1 MNLGRAPQ
9 RIRWATLGLLFG
21 SAILLT
27 ILDSTGTLDGVFGFL
42 RNPMAG
48 ITGWT
53 AARSDTVADALSG
66 PRDLQ
71 TALNEIERLRSENE
85 TLTRENERLLE
96 IQGEYQVLQEL
107 FNRAADTPELRRI
120 TANVIGQ
127 DTNPILQSIII
138 DKGFDA
144 GVRVGM
150 PVEAAR
156 GLVGQVYRVSNN
168 ASQVALLTET
178 ASAIPVRLG
187 TTRATGILRGA
198 GRGALP
204 TIDWIDLKYQV
215 EVGEQVITSGLGGK
229 FPENLVIGRV
239 ISVERNEAELF
250 QRAVVQPAADFNAIE
265 MVFVVT
271 AFETVDTQVFNGT
284 AGDE

>member
-1 MNLGRAPQ
+1 MNLGRTEQ
-9 RIRWATLGLLFG
+9 RIRWLTLGLLFG
-21 SAILLT
+21 SALLLT
-27 ILDSTGTLDGVFGFL
+27 ALDSTGLLDRVTGFL
-42 RNPMAG
+42 RNPMTG

-53 AARSDTVADALSG
+53 AERSDTVAGAISG
-66 PRDLQ
+66 PRNLQ
-71 TALNEIERLRSENE
+71 TALGEIERLQAENE
-85 TLTRENERLLE
+85 LLARENERLLE
-96 IQGEYQVLQEL
+96 IQAQYQVLQEL
-107 FNRAADTPELRRI
+107 FNRAAETPELRRI
-120 TANVIGQ
+120 TANVIGE
-127 DTNPILQSIII
+127 DPNPILQSIII
-138 DKGFDA
+138 DKGYDD

-156 GLVGQVYRVSNN
+156 GLVGQVYRVSND

-187 TTRATGILRGA
+187 TTRATGMLRGA

-215 EVGEQVITSGLGGK
+215 EPGELVITSGLGGK

-239 ISVERNEAELF
+239 VSVDRNEAELF
-250 QRAVVQPAADFNAIE
+250 QRAVVQPAADFDAIE

-271 AFETVDTQVFNGT
+271 DFKSVDTSVFNQT
-284 AGDE
+284 P

>member
-1 MNLGRAPQ
+1 MNLGRTEQ

-21 SAILLT
+21 AAILLT
-27 ILDSTGTLDGVFGFL
+27 VLDSTGTLGGVFDFF
-42 RNPMAG
+42 RNPLAG
-48 ITGWT
+48 VTGWT
-53 AARSDTVADALSG
+53 SARTDTVADALAG

-71 TALNEIERLRSENE
+71 TALSEIQRLQAENE
-85 TLTRENERLLE
+85 TLARENERLLE
-96 IQGEYQVLQEL
+96 IQAQYQVLQEL
-107 FNRAADTPELRRI
+107 FTRAAETPELRRI
-120 TANVIGQ
+120 TANVVGQ

-138 DKGFDA
+138 DKGFDD

-168 ASQVALLTET
+168 ASQVALLTES

-204 TIDWIDLKYQV
+204 TIDWIDLRYQV
-215 EVGEQVITSGLGGK
+215 EAGEQVITSGLGGK
-229 FPENLVIGRV
+229 FPENLVIGRIV
-239 ISVERNEAELF
+239 SVDRNEAELF
-250 QRAVVQPAADFNAIE
+250 QSAVVQPAADLNAIE
-265 MVFVVT
+265 KVFVVVE
-271 AFETVDTQVFNGT
+271 FNRVDTDVFNRT
-284 AGDE
+284 P